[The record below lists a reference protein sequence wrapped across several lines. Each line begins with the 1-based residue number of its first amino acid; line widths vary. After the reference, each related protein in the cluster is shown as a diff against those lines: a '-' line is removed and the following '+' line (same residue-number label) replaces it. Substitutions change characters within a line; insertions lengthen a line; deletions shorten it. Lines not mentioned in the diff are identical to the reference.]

1 MHIRKALGILLVL
14 IVLSACKKEKD
25 TLAVI
30 KVVNV
35 DGEPIAQALVRLYP
49 EPTAEGANQGELID
63 ELEQF
68 TDAAGETV
76 FDFSSYYELGQAGFA
91 VLNIEAIK
99 DSLSAEGIIKID
111 PEVTNSET
119 VILQ

>member
-35 DGEPIAQALVRLYP
+35 DGEPIAQASVRLYP